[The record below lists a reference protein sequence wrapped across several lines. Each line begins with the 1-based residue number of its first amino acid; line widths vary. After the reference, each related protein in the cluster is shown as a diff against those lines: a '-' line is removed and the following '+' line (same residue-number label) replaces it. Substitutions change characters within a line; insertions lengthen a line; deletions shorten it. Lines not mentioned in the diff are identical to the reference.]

1 MSRGIIYNLR
11 RKLQVAASY
20 ILPKETLSKLYFKI
34 ILKETLNLKDPK
46 TFNEKLQWLKLYEW
60 PNNALAIKCADKY
73 AVREYVKSC
82 GYEELLNDLYGVWD
96 NADDINWAELPEQFV
111 LKCNHGCGYNI
122 ICPDKS
128 KLDEK
133 STKKQLNKWLKEDF
147 GRFNI
152 EPHYS
157 KIKPRII
164 CEKFLGGNMIGY
176 KFYFFN
182 GEFQF
187 MYIAQG
193 FGFGVD
199 ESITFFDKDGNKA
212 PFRRTDYPEFSDA
225 LLPDCYK
232 EMLDISKK
240 FAQDFPFVRVDLFEN
255 NNKIYFSE
263 LTFTPCG
270 AMMKISPKEFDGII
284 GDKLELTVKQK

>member
-1 MSRGIIYNLR
+1 MSKGIIYLLR
-11 RKLQVAASY
+11 RKLQIAASY
-20 ILPKETLSKLYFKI
+20 FLSKETLSKIYFKI
-34 ILKETLNLKDPK
+34 VLGEKLNLDNPK
-46 TFNEKLQWLKLYEW
+46 TFNEKIQWLKLYEW

-96 NADDINWAELPEQFV
+96 NADDINWAELPDRFV

-157 KIKPRII
+157 KIKPKII
-164 CEKFLGGNMIGY
+164 CEKFLGGNMVDY

-182 GEFQF
+182 GVFQF

-199 ESITFFDKDGNKA
+199 ESITFFDENGNKA
-212 PFRRTDYPEFSDA
+212 PFRRTDYPEFVNA
-225 LLPDCYK
+225 QLPECYD

-270 AMMKISPKEFDGII
+270 GMMRISPKEYDDII
-284 GDKLELTVKQK
+284 GGRLELMVK